1 MHTVHDSFQWEPD
14 QGWQEEVLRISTEK
28 QPLQARKATQWL
40 LCRALR
46 AVPEQGSESLSFP
59 CTCEELHRLPSSSP
73 VPPHKEKKAQS
84 NVVRYWDSSC
94 FQALSL
100 PQIASQ
106 LELLLLH
113 THLKDS
119 SGSTSFSGDVPLGL
133 GSRCLARSD
142 PHSCPVH
149 VLLIQANNFHWRRL
163 GVLMATEQWI
173 SVQSEFDVLYLSCH
187 KIACFQIV
195 EQLCGEWNRAVII
208 YMYER
213 YFKTHLFLHL
223 VQTLPG
229 WMLGGWRS
237 IHTFCFGKASL
248 PVLQCGW
255 GICLSSGYSFSVRL
269 GKEKT
274 NQTQH
279 SIWGHNVFRV
289 GWQW

>member
-1 MHTVHDSFQWEPD
+1 MWLDTGIVHVS
-14 QGWQEEVLRISTEK
+14 K
-28 QPLQARKATQWL
+28 
-40 LCRALR
+40 
-46 AVPEQGSESLSFP
+46 
-59 CTCEELHRLPSSSP
+59 H
-73 VPPHKEKKAQS
+73 
-84 NVVRYWDSSC
+84 
-94 FQALSL
+94 SL

-248 PVLQCGW
+248 PILQCGW
-255 GICLSSGYSFSVRL
+255 GISLSSGYSFSIRL

-289 GWQW
+289 GWQWSSVVLSKQRWCDSSACQSLPKFLLLPSFHLPFSFSISSITLVKFGKGSEG